1 MWFWFSNI
9 LLRMFS
15 ACIHVLPDTSLS
27 TCGVTSSPDPQPGM
41 VWYDMMWYGLSML
54 NPLFHP
60 PTIPS
65 SKFSISLV
73 LVVCFVCCNCCRVL
87 LAPIYA
93 TIGWLLAW
101 KLQCHRGAIWRCI
114 YVCAVV
120 VSLITAHLFEIRY
133 FTPGVVVFC
142 LNLPKVRQIGCAMS
156 FLLSRRLVFL
166 PVL

>member
-1 MWFWFSNI
+1 
-9 LLRMFS
+9 
-15 ACIHVLPDTSLS
+15 
-27 TCGVTSSPDPQPGM
+27 
-41 VWYDMMWYGLSML
+41 ML
-54 NPLFHP
+54 NPLLQP

-73 LVVCFVCCNCCRVL
+73 LLVCFVCCNCCRVL

-120 VSLITAHLFEIRY
+120 VSLITAHLLEIRY

-142 LNLPKVRQIGCAMS
+142 LNLPKVRQIGCAMLCRKHFFYLVELFFYMHCIPYTINCTVLYCNNCIFYIVLLFIF
-156 FLLSRRLVFL
+156 FLFPMFHLSLI
-166 PVL
+166 